1 MDVLSYQVRI
11 PHVLCIFD
19 ECMHDTNYWGDEY
32 LQADINDVME
42 KIAPS
47 MKMENQYHSPGPKHI
62 EFGLSLGS
70 KDYPA
75 EKWTMLN
82 TDAHLKSSIFGS
94 PSLTFI
100 VKDGEIQL
108 GALGKVYFVD
118 WDQLRETNKKSTD
131 YGDGRIKM
139 KIISPSLLNSDTYQ
153 IKEQFEALEKCGINY
168 IHIDITDGHFV
179 PMISFGANTV
189 KDLRKHTDFVLDC
202 HLMVE
207 NPENLIPVIANAGA
221 DIITVHTEATK
232 HIYRSIQTIKK
243 CGKKAGIAINPGTPV
258 SMIKEILA
266 NG

>member
-1 MDVLSYQVRI
+1 
-11 PHVLCIFD
+11 
-19 ECMHDTNYWGDEY
+19 
-32 LQADINDVME
+32 
-42 KIAPS
+42 
-47 MKMENQYHSPGPKHI
+47 
-62 EFGLSLGS
+62 
-70 KDYPA
+70 
-75 EKWTMLN
+75 
-82 TDAHLKSSIFGS
+82 
-94 PSLTFI
+94 
-100 VKDGEIQL
+100 
-108 GALGKVYFVD
+108 
-118 WDQLRETNKKSTD
+118 
-131 YGDGRIKM
+131 M

-207 NPENLIPVIANAGA
+207 NPENLIPVIVGAGA

-258 SMIKEILA
+258 SMIKEILPMADLVLCMTTNPGVFGESFIPSVADKVKNLRSETAYCNYTTA
-266 NG
+266 NYNYYKTTKGVIMIPTNLAGIFIRKNGKWMNGNLQDAKLAS